1 MFPIKP
7 AKMLAIVTMV
17 TVLAA
22 GCGNSKPSAS
32 GTSSGPGSTGSS
44 TASSGPT
51 ASGPPGALFT
61 TNVPWNV
68 DVSRAAKAGRSDA
81 IIRAL
86 TDAGGWGT
94 GALQADFSIPVFFAD
109 HNTRRLQVVGIEDY
123 CGGGPDCDAVPA
135 KMPVPANAYIE
146 GSSTLKCDTTGATEG
161 QEDCHLLVV
170 DRDEHKL
177 YEIYHGSQSGENIT
191 AQAFFIWDL
200 GKKYPETLRGDQCTS
215 ADAAGFPIAAMT
227 PTADEVASGA
237 INHAIRFILPND
249 RMKESVY
256 VRPATHAGGPA
267 SSDPNAPPYGVRF
280 RLRADFDDSHFS
292 KSEKVIIAALK
303 KYGMFLSDGG
313 QVPLTFADDR
323 TSTKKWSEL
332 GVTAQSFNAVG
343 VDQFEVVEL
352 GNEVNLTYECVRN
365 K

>member
-1 MFPIKP
+1 MHPLKP
-7 AKMLAIVTMV
+7 ATALAIACVA
-17 TVLAA
+17 TVLVA
-22 GCGNSKPSAS
+22 GCSNSKPT
-32 GTSSGPGSTGSS
+32 TSSTDSGPGGTGATGS
-44 TASSGPT
+44 TKPNA
-51 ASGPPGALFT
+51 AGPPGALFT

-68 DVSRAAKAGRSDA
+68 DVSGAARAGRSDQ
-81 IIRAL
+81 IIHAL
-86 TDAGGWGT
+86 SELGGWGT
-94 GALQADFSIPVFFAD
+94 GTFQTDFSIPIFFTD
-109 HNTRRLQVVGIEDY
+109 GKSPKKKVVGVEDY
-123 CGGGPDCDAVPA
+123 CGGGPDCDSVPA
-135 KMPVPANAYIE
+135 QIPLPTKAYIE
-146 GSSTLKCDTTGATEG
+146 GSSNLKCDTTGATEG

-170 DRDEHKL
+170 DRDQHKL
-177 YEIYHGSQSGENIT
+177 YEIYHGSQSGENVT
-191 AQAFFIWDL
+191 AQAFFVWDL
-200 GKKYPETLRGDQCTS
+200 AKAYPETLRGDQCTS

-249 RMKESVY
+249 RMKEGVY
-256 VRPATHAGGPA
+256 VRPATHAGGP
-267 SSDPNAPPYGVRF
+267 SSTDPNAPPYGVRF

-292 KSEKVIIAALK
+292 KSEKVVIAALK
-303 KYGMFLSDGG
+303 KYGMLLSDGG

-332 GVTAQSFNAVG
+332 GITAQSFNDIA